1 VADSTIYAE
10 HSVDETTNSDA
21 PSPGALSDEVPE
33 NSGPSLS
40 SGLTPSLEVSTN
52 ANIQAVNQDPP
63 AAPINPLVTAS
74 AKEEQSLKHIP
85 PAFQLLIG
93 VLLKHKAKGNARPLR
108 STVGYE
114 LLSLANTVYEQAG
127 VGNFKQLTALAEQER
142 FVQMGVDSVG
152 GGRAWISLHP
162 DWAVAKKPTP
172 PPAPA
177 PSSSAQ
183 KKIPPVY
190 QSLVDALVKYRAQG
204 TTRPLRSIIAVDI
217 VKKDSKVF
225 QRAGVKKFRQ
235 FSALA
240 EKDKIVTL
248 GGVAGVSDWI
258 SLHPD
263 WCK

>member
-21 PSPGALSDEVPE
+21 PSPGALSNEAPE

-52 ANIQAVNQDPP
+52 ANICAVNPDPP
-63 AAPINPLVTAS
+63 TAPINPLVTAS
-74 AKEEQSLKHIP
+74 AEEEQSLKHIP
-85 PAFQLLIG
+85 PAFRPLIG

-114 LLSLANTVYEQAG
+114 LVSLANTIYEQ
-127 VGNFKQLTALAEQER
+127 VGMAKFKELTALAERER
-142 FVQMGVDSVG
+142 FVQMGGDSG
-152 GGRAWISLHP
+152 QAWISLHP
-162 DWAVAKKPTP
+162 DWAVARKPTP
-172 PPAPA
+172 PSAPA

-183 KKIPPVY
+183 KKIPPAY
-190 QSLVDALVKYRAQG
+190 QTLADVLEKYRAQG
-204 TTRPLRSIIAVDI
+204 TTRPLRGTIALDI

-225 QRAGVKKFRQ
+225 ERAGVKKFRE

-248 GGVAGVSDWI
+248 GGVEGAAWI